1 MTTSVR
7 NLIVRQLAQLH
18 GREVVTP
25 SANDPADSHFVYQP
39 GEHLRFIDDLIDY
52 ARGQNLTLLLQAL
65 DPAAFA
71 EVLRASEH
79 PIVFFEV
86 LPAGDL
92 QPIVAGRNPKTGR
105 PYRYRIGST
114 VEDLPADSPLPPYLL
129 TYGQTTHRP
138 ERQGQILFLT
148 CFPTDSLVSDPERNP
163 AQPLTP
169 LQRLLRLLGNERKDI
184 TYLYV
189 YAIIIGIISLSLP
202 LGIQAIVGLIQGGVF
217 FSSVYVLA
225 GLVIAGTLVTG
236 ILQIVQVTLV
246 EVLQRRVFAKAA
258 FEFAYRIPRIRSEA
272 LLKYYPP
279 ELMNRF
285 FDILT
290 VQKALP
296 KLLIDITA
304 AVIQI
309 LFGTL
314 LLAFYHPFFI
324 AFGLFTFFLVFIVA
338 RVNAPKGL
346 ETSLNESKY
355 KYKVAAWLEDLA
367 RTLYVFKVTGNT
379 NLPTQ
384 RMDYLVNN
392 YLSYREKHYK
402 VLLTFFGNLVAF
414 KTLVTGG
421 LLILGTVLVVD
432 RQITLGQFVA
442 SEIIIVLVVAA
453 VEKLINSVDVVF
465 DALTAVEKLGTVTDL
480 PLERSKG
487 LRVHFNRLTEAIAVR
502 VRELSYRYDPESRPV
517 LDRISFDLKPHES
530 VCLTGSNGAGKDT
543 LLKVLGGLLTTYEGA
558 VQYNG
563 ISLRD
568 INLNDL
574 RDAVEK
580 NISPDD
586 IFDGTILENLT
597 MNRSSVTFEDLQW
610 TLRALNLN
618 EPIAELPEGVHTP
631 MVAGGRRFSDSFNAK
646 ITIGRCLIER
656 PRLLMITDIYAY
668 FERPER
674 QTLVQFLC
682 DKQNPWTF
690 LTISSDPLILS
701 ACDRVIVLDE
711 GRIVADGSFEAVKQ
725 HAYFQE
731 TTLTEN
737 G

>member
-1 MTTSVR
+1 MNTSVR
-7 NLIVRQLAQLH
+7 NLTIRKLAELH
-18 GREVVTP
+18 GRELSSLP
-25 SANDPADSHFVYQP
+25 ANDLAESLFEYQP
-39 GEHLRFIDDLIDY
+39 GEALRFIDDIIDH
-52 ARGQNLTLLLQAL
+52 AHSQKFTLLLQAL
-65 DPAAFA
+65 DLDSFTDLVR
-71 EVLRASEH
+71 ETEH
-79 PIVFFEV
+79 PLIYFEQTA
-86 LPAGDL
+86 AGI
-92 QPIVAGRNPKTGR
+92 QPIVVGRNPKTKR
-105 PYRYRIGST
+105 LYRFRMGKQ
-114 VEDLPADSPLPPYLL
+114 VEELPAEAPLPDNIL
-129 TYGQTTHRP
+129 TYDQTTHRP
-138 ERQGQILFLT
+138 ERQGQIIFLT
-148 CFPTDSLVSDPERNP
+148 CFPTDSLVSPDPDLQSGQAP
-163 AQPLTP
+163 ALTP
-169 LQRLLRLLGNERKDI
+169 LKRLLRLLGNERKDI

-236 ILQIVQVTLV
+236 LLQIVQVTLV
-246 EVLQRRVFAKAA
+246 EIMQRRIFAKAA
-258 FEFAYRIPRIRSEA
+258 FEFAYRIPRIKSEA

-290 VQKALP
+290 IQKALP

-314 LLAFYHPFFI
+314 LLAFYHPYFI
-324 AFGLFTFFLVFIVA
+324 VFGLFTFSLVALVV
-338 RVNAPKGL
+338 RLNAPKGL

-384 RMDYLVNN
+384 KMDYLVNN

-402 VLLTFFGNLVAF
+402 VLLTFFRNLVAF

-442 SEIIIVLVVAA
+442 SEIVIVLVVAA

-465 DALTAVEKLGTVTDL
+465 DTLTAVEKMGNVTDL
-480 PLERSKG
+480 PLERSSG
-487 LRVHFNRLTEAIAVR
+487 FRMHFNRQPEAITAR
-502 VRELSYRYDPESRPV
+502 VRDLSYRYETESRPV
-517 LDRISFDLKPHES
+517 LKKVSFELKPYES
-530 VCLTGSNGAGKDT
+530 VCLTGPNGSGKDT
-543 LLKVLGGLLTTYEGA
+543 LLKILGGLLTTYEGS
-558 VQYNG
+558 VQFNG
-563 ISLRD
+563 VSLRD
-568 INLNDL
+568 INLNDF

-597 MNRSSVTFEDLQW
+597 MNRTSVTFEDLQW
-610 TLRALNLN
+610 TLKALHLTDI
-618 EPIAELPEGVHTP
+618 IADLPEGVHTP
-631 MVAGGRRFSDSFNAK
+631 MIAGGRRFSDSFRAK

-656 PRLLMITDIYAY
+656 PKLLMINDVYGY
-668 FERPER
+668 FERSEKSA
-674 QTLVQFLC
+674 LIAFLC

-690 LTISSDPLILS
+690 LTISQDPQIMA
-701 ACDRVIVLDE
+701 ACDRVMILDE
-711 GRIVADGSFEAVKQ
+711 GSIVADGPYETVKD
-725 HAYFQE
+725 HAYFADPAPYV
-731 TTLTEN
+731 
-737 G
+737 

>member
-1 MTTSVR
+1 MNTSVR
-7 NLIVRQLAQLH
+7 NLTIRKLAELH
-18 GREVVTP
+18 GRVVEV
-25 SANDPADSHFVYQP
+25 SPASTTSDSLFEYQP
-39 GEHLRFIDDLIDY
+39 SETMRFIDDLIDH
-52 ARGQNLTLLLQAL
+52 AHSQKLTLLLQAL
-65 DPAAFA
+65 PVEAFTDLVRQSDHPMVYF
-71 EVLRASEH
+71 ERNASG
-79 PIVFFEV
+79 I
-86 LPAGDL
+86 
-92 QPIVAGRNPKTGR
+92 QPVIAGRNPKGNR
-105 PYRYRIGST
+105 PYRFRIAAR
-114 VEDLPADSPLPPYLL
+114 VEELPADVSLPGTVL
-129 TYGQTTHRP
+129 TYDQTTHLP
-138 ERQGQILFLT
+138 ERRGLVVFLT
-148 CFPTDSLVSDPERNP
+148 CFPSDSIASADPDPELGTAP
-163 AQPLTP
+163 ALTP
-169 LQRLLRLLGNERKDI
+169 IKRLLRLLGNERKDI
-184 TYLYV
+184 TYLYI

-236 ILQIVQVTLV
+236 LLQIVQVTLV
-246 EVLQRRVFAKAA
+246 EIMQRRIFAKAA
-258 FEFAYRIPRIRSEA
+258 FEFAYRIPRIKSEA

-290 VQKALP
+290 IQKALP

-309 LFGTL
+309 VFGTIL
-314 LLAFYHPFFI
+314 LSFYHPFFI
-324 AFGLFTFFLVFIVA
+324 VFGLFTFSLVALAI
-338 RVNAPKGL
+338 RLNAPKGL

-384 RMDYLVNN
+384 KMDYLVNN

-402 VLLTFFGNLVAF
+402 VLLTFFRNLVAF

-442 SEIIIVLVVAA
+442 SEIVIVLVVAA

-465 DALTAVEKLGTVTDL
+465 DALTAVEKMGAVTDL
-480 PLERSKG
+480 PLEHSRG
-487 LRVHFNRLTEAIAVR
+487 FRVPFNRQPQAIAARVH
-502 VRELSYRYDPESRPV
+502 ELSYRYEPTAHRV
-517 LDRISFDLKPHES
+517 LERVSFELKPHES
-530 VCLTGSNGAGKDT
+530 VCLTGPNGSGKDT
-543 LLKVLGGLLTTYEGA
+543 LFKILGGLLTTYEGL
-558 VQYNG
+558 VQFNG

-597 MNRSSVTFEDLQW
+597 MNRTTVTFEDLQW
-610 TLRALNLN
+610 TLEALRLSDI
-618 EPIAELPEGVHTP
+618 IAELPEGVHTP
-631 MVAGGRRFSDSFNAK
+631 LVAGGRRFSDSFRTK

-656 PRLLMITDIYAY
+656 PKLLMINDIYGY
-668 FERPER
+668 FERSEK
-674 QTLVQFLC
+674 TSLIEFLC
-682 DKQNPWTF
+682 SKTNPWTF
-690 LTISSDPLILS
+690 LTISQDPQIMA
-701 ACDRVIVLDE
+701 ACDRVMILDE
-711 GRIVADGSFEAVKQ
+711 GRIVAEGPYESVKN
-725 HAYFQE
+725 HAYF
-731 TTLTEN
+731 TEPAPQI
-737 G
+737 